1 MLFRKIGTAA
11 IGLTLAVSVPAS
23 AAMAATRPG
32 AAVPAAASVATASST
47 AQSGQGSA
55 MAPWPA
61 FAVIAL
67 TVALGV
73 WILTKD
79 DDKDIAI
86 SRG

>member
-11 IGLTLAVSVPAS
+11 IGLALAVSVPAS

-32 AAVPAAASVATASST
+32 SAVPAAASLATASSS

-55 MAPWPA
+55 MTPWPA
-61 FAVIAL
+61 YAVIAL

-73 WILTKD
+73 WIATKN
-79 DDKDIAI
+79 DDKDSAI